1 MVLQSVILLIKLKLT
16 EIKSL
21 QIKYKL
27 ILQVEVKVTL
37 NYLQLSNKLLFQSVV
52 KL

>member
-1 MVLQSVILLIKLKLT
+1 M